1 MAVALRGRIYAR
13 ASLGFCTF
21 CFHNLHTRESFGSIF
36 DEKMRSFAM
45 LYGADISR
53 KKRRVFQDVLKYVR
67 KVRAMNWN
75 RESCKDF
82 CESCES
88 KNTKIAVMCV
98 GVRAWE
104 YRFKICWFTTLL
116 SCFLGVE
123 TSSAASFSS
132 LRARAKKRP
141 TFLEKRGRF
150 FQKRG
155 RFFSKRGKFL
165 GASPT
170 VSAYFS
176 KVWQRCGS
184 RNGALRLFEG
194 LMKSYEGLAKG
205 YNLRAAGK

>member
-1 MAVALRGRIYAR
+1 MR
-13 ASLGFCTF
+13 
-21 CFHNLHTRESFGSIF
+21 IF

-45 LYGADISR
+45 LYGVDISR
-53 KKRRVFQDVLKYVR
+53 KKRRDFQNVLKYVR

-75 RESCKDF
+75 RESCNDF
-82 CESCES
+82 CEGCES
-88 KNTKIAVMCV
+88 KNTKIAVMRV
-98 GVRAWE
+98 GVRARG

-123 TSSAASFSS
+123 DKQRSFVFISSSES
-132 LRARAKKRP
+132 KKRP

-150 FQKRG
+150 FQKRWS
-155 RFFSKRGKFL
+155 FFPKRGKFL

-170 VSAYFS
+170 FSAHFF
-176 KVWQRCGS
+176 KVWQRVWQRCGS
-184 RNGALRLFEG
+184 RNGASWLVEG